1 MDRPSITHVMSLHR
15 IRLYLTNC
23 DLPFVWLPPSQSCFQ
38 WPWWRRR
45 RSSIP
50 FTPASLLFITSRPFS
65 AETVNCDGD
74 ADDDATRRGLRRHDG
89 GSDAA
94 APRYERPLLCH
105 VALPLINYLRPRHP
119 TNDRPTDRPPKGR
132 KARAKSQQPSKGTIP
147 TREERRGR
155 RNWS

>member
-65 AETVNCDGD
+65 AETVNCDAD
-74 ADDDATRRGLRRHDG
+74 ADATRRGLRRHDG

-105 VALPLINYLRPRHP
+105 VALPLINYLRPRPRHP
-119 TNDRPTDRPPKGR
+119 THDRPTDRPPKGR

-147 TREERRGR
+147 TREERRRR